1 MVKIDLTD
9 KVALVTGGGQGLGAA
24 TCEALVHAGAT
35 VVINYFYDEKGVNKQ
50 RAEETA
56 KKLGPSTIA
65 MRADV
70 TDMSEIKAMCDAI
83 TEKYGT
89 IDIVINNAGILRDKT
104 LKKMTAEEWH
114 RVIETN
120 LTGVFNVC
128 RCAVEK
134 ISDGGRI
141 VNLSSISGLIGFFGQ
156 TNYAASKAGVVG
168 FTKALSREVGK
179 RGITV
184 NAVAPGVILT
194 EMGKSIPEE
203 VRTEMLKNIPL
214 NKFGEPEDIAN
225 TILFLCSDMAS
236 YITGQVIHVNGGWIG

>member
-1 MVKIDLTD
+1 MVKIDLTG
-9 KVALVTGGGQGLGAA
+9 KTAVVTGGGQGLGAA
-24 TCEALVHAGAT
+24 TGKALVEAGAR
-35 VVINYFYDEKGVNKQ
+35 VVINYFNDEKGVNKQ
-50 RAEETA
+50 RAEETVGN
-56 KKLGPSTIA
+56 LGSSA
-65 MRADV
+65 MAMQANV
-70 TDMSEIKAMCDAI
+70 TNSAEIEAMFQQILERCG
-83 TEKYGT
+83 K

-104 LKKMTAEEWH
+104 LKKMSCEEWNQ
-114 RVIETN
+114 VIATN

-128 RCAVEK
+128 RSAVEK
-134 ISDGGRI
+134 IADGGRI
-141 VNLSSISGLIGFFGQ
+141 VNLSSISGVMGFFGQ

-203 VRTEMLKNIPL
+203 VRAEMLKNIPL

-225 TILFLCSDMAS
+225 AILFLCSDLAKYM
-236 YITGQVIHVNGGWIG
+236 TGQVLHVNGGWIG